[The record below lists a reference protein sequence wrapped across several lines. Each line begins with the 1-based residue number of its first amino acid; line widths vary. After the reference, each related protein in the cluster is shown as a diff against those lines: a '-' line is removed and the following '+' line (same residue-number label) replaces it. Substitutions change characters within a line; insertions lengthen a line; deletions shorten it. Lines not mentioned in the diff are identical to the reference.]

1 MKFASPIFFRNS
13 ITCIEWI
20 SRDVYSILV
29 KPCGFLINSCNLQS
43 GKTFKNAFL
52 NSKIYSLSLF
62 VNPICTFEISIRRIF
77 YDSNYIIHSF
87 CGFNGDSDSFSV
99 GQVISNSDYSG
110 GFVGTLQGSTLNNV
124 YWDTYLSGKTNC
136 YNNVSGIDSN
146 VDCSLTNNADSDYFG
161 ESGIPFVSLNFDGNW
176 IDQDYNY
183 PKLSWQ
189 D

>member
-1 MKFASPIFFRNS
+1 MNGQVS
-13 ITCIEWI
+13 
-20 SRDVYSILV
+20 VGGLV
-29 KPCGFLINSCNLQS
+29 GHQGQTLSATIINSYSDGVVSGVSQVGGLVGLQQSSYLSNSYFS
-43 GKTFKNAFL
+43 GTVTASSVSARIGGILGNA
-52 NSKIYSLSLF
+52 
-62 VNPICTFEISIRRIF
+62 
-77 YDSNYIIHSF
+77 NYGNI
-87 CGFNGDSDSFSV
+87 SDSFSV

-124 YWDTYLSGKTNC
+124 YWDTHLSGKTNC

-146 VDCSLTNNADSDYFG
+146 VDCSLTNNADSDSFG